1 MGPCI
6 GRDGGF
12 ARLGGTPSLS
22 RRARGAPIAASEASD
37 RGAGSEATGPPSV
50 TPARYLHSVRELH
63 VDPDEWEAAVADAD
77 GPQLVVAGP
86 GAGKTEFLARRAR
99 HLINERGVP
108 PEEILLLSFS
118 RRGAAELRAR
128 VTPERSFTVIPALTF
143 HALAA
148 RIVEAH
154 GGAGDWP
161 QAPAILTGPEHVA
174 LVAELLSAEDPEDWP
189 LPFRPGLASR
199 SFAEE
204 VTDFMQ
210 RAAERLM
217 GPEEIAARD
226 RADWRGLSGFLTR
239 YRATL
244 VERNRIDYGSLQ
256 GEAVRLLDDP
266 GVRSEVASAFRYV
279 LVDEYQDTTVA
290 QARIVERVSQSHHN
304 VTAAGDPYQSIY
316 SFRGAELSNVAAFP
330 ERFRDADGEPARRLV
345 LTTSFRVP
353 RTILDAAVRV
363 TAGVGLPGAA
373 GPVVPAPG
381 EGSVETYC
389 FDQASNE
396 AEWIASELQRVHLR
410 DGIPYRRMAVVVRSK
425 RRFLPELSRAL
436 DRRHI
441 PHDPPDARLVDHPAV
456 RPVLDLVAAAT
467 GGEPGRST
475 ALRRV
480 LLGPMVGLTLSAAR
494 DLERSAA
501 RIGWVEALEESGPA
515 KALLPFLADPGW
527 ARDMAAADGFW
538 SLWTTLPHFARVVTQ
553 PSSEARTAL
562 ASFAQGLDRLR
573 ERDPGAS
580 LADYAEVVVAEDFE
594 AQPLLE
600 YRDHDADRVALTT
613 LHQAKGLEF
622 DVVVIADAREGV
634 LPDLRTRDSL
644 LGARH
649 LSSSPG
655 ADDVSYSRFRL
666 QEEMRLVYTAMCR
679 ARLRVV
685 FTCTVAPAEGTLGT
699 PSRVLP
705 LVTGRTMEEAAQA
718 PAPWTDPTT
727 PLEAEA
733 WLRRRLR
740 DPSLPAAD
748 RLAALATLT
757 DDAPWHPRPVSE
769 FAGILRRGP
778 DHGLVDPAMSLS
790 PSAADAY
797 DSCPRQY
804 VFTRLLR
811 VDEGGSVYQELGSL
825 LHRVWERAEAQA
837 VAAGADH
844 ADLDTA
850 LGILDEEFDGSVFG
864 GDAWAAAWKSRAVE
878 ITERLYTNWP
888 GEGRAEALEER
899 VTAEIGGVAWSGR
912 IDRVERRPE
921 GRWIIDYKTGRSAPS
936 VEEVKRSLQLGF
948 YVLAADS
955 PEDRVAGAEL
965 WFPAARTRSVT
976 TRAFDLDNLDEVR
989 TALIAA
995 KVGVFSE
1002 DWTPRPGPACERCV
1016 VRSICPEW
1024 PEGRE
1029 AFSS

>member
-1 MGPCI
+1 M
-6 GRDGGF
+6 
-12 ARLGGTPSLS
+12 
-22 RRARGAPIAASEASD
+22 
-37 RGAGSEATGPPSV
+37 
-50 TPARYLHSVRELH
+50 RELH
-63 VDPDEWEAAVADAD
+63 VDPDGWEAAVADVD

-86 GAGKTEFLARRAR
+86 GTGKTEFLARRAR
-99 HLINERGVP
+99 HLITERGIP

-118 RRGAAELRAR
+118 RRGAAELRSR

-148 RIVEAH
+148 RIVERH

-161 QAPAILTGPEHVA
+161 QPPAILTGPEHVA
-174 LVAELLSAEDPEDWP
+174 LVAELLAAEDPGDWP
-189 LPFRPGLASR
+189 LPFRPGLTSR

-210 RAAERLM
+210 RAAERLL
-217 GPEEIAARD
+217 GPQEIAASD
-226 RADWRGLSGFLTR
+226 RADWRGLPGFLAR

-256 GEAVRLLDDP
+256 GEAVRLLDEPD
-266 GVRSEVASAFRYV
+266 VRSTIASAFRYV

-290 QARIVERVSQSHHN
+290 QARIVERVSEPHRN

-316 SFRGAELSNVAAFP
+316 SFRGAELSNVATFP
-330 ERFRDADGEPARRLV
+330 ERFRDAAGEPARRLV

-353 RTILDAAVRV
+353 RAILDAAVRV
-363 TAGVGLPGAA
+363 TAGIGLPGAA

-389 FDQASNE
+389 FGQASNE

-456 RPVLDLVAAAT
+456 RPVLDLVTAVT
-467 GGEPGRST
+467 SGEPERSA

-501 RIGWVEALEESGPA
+501 GVGWRQALGQSGPA
-515 KALLPFLADPGW
+515 EALLPFVDDRGW
-527 ARDMAAADGFW
+527 AQDVPAADGFW
-538 SLWTTLPHFARVVTQ
+538 SLWTSLPHFSRVVTQ
-553 PSSEARTAL
+553 RSSEARAAL
-562 ASFAQGLDRLR
+562 ASFAQALDRLR
-573 ERDPGAS
+573 ERDPDAT
-580 LADYAEVVVAEDFE
+580 LADYAEVVAAEDFE

-600 YRDHDADRVALTT
+600 YRDHDVDRVALTT

-649 LSSSPG
+649 LSPSAD
-655 ADDVSYSRFRL
+655 ADDASYARFRL
-666 QEEMRLVYTAMCR
+666 QEEMRLVYTAICR

-685 FTCTVAPAEGTLGT
+685 FTCTVAPAEGSVGT

-705 LVTGRTMEEAAQA
+705 LATGKPMEEAAR
-718 PAPWTDPTT
+718 PPTPWTDPTT

-740 DPSLPAAD
+740 DPALPAAD
-748 RLAALATLT
+748 RLAALATLV
-757 DDAPWHPRPVSE
+757 DDAPWHPRPVAE
-769 FAGILRRGP
+769 FAGILRRGR
-778 DHGLVDPAMSLS
+778 DDGLVDRAMSLS

-837 VAAGADH
+837 MEAGADH
-844 ADLDTA
+844 ADLETA
-850 LGILDEEFDGSVFG
+850 LEILDDEFDGTAFR
-864 GDAWAAAWKSRAVE
+864 GDAWAAAWKARAVE
-878 ITERLYTNWP
+878 ITEHLYDNWP
-888 GEGRAEALEER
+888 GVGRAEALERR
-899 VTAEIGGVAWSGR
+899 VTADIDGIAWSGR

-921 GRWIIDYKTGRSAPS
+921 GRWIVDYKTGRSAPS
-936 VEEVKRSLQLGF
+936 VAEAARSLQLGF
-948 YVLAADS
+948 YVLAAGS
-955 PEDRVAGAEL
+955 PEDPVAGAEL
-965 WFPAARTRSVT
+965 WFPATRTKSVT
-976 TRAFDLDNLDEVR
+976 TREFDLDNLDDVR
-989 TALIAA
+989 TAMVAA
-995 KVGVFSE
+995 QQGVFSE
-1002 DWTPRPGPACERCV
+1002 DWTPRPGPACDRCA
-1016 VRSICPEW
+1016 VRSVCPEW

>member
-1 MGPCI
+1 M
-6 GRDGGF
+6 
-12 ARLGGTPSLS
+12 
-22 RRARGAPIAASEASD
+22 
-37 RGAGSEATGPPSV
+37 
-50 TPARYLHSVRELH
+50 RELH
-63 VDPDEWEAAVADAD
+63 IDPAEWEAAVADVD

-99 HLINERGVP
+99 HLIAARGVP
-108 PEEILLLSFS
+108 PEQILLLSFS
-118 RRGAAELRAR
+118 RRGAAELRSR
-128 VTPERSFTVIPALTF
+128 VTQGIERSFTIIPALTF

-154 GGAGDWP
+154 GSAGDWP
-161 QAPAILTGPEHVA
+161 HPPSILTGPEHVA
-174 LVAELLSAEDPEDWP
+174 LVAELLAAEDPEEWP
-189 LPFRPGLASR
+189 LPFRPGLKSR

-217 GPEEIAARD
+217 GPEEIASHR
-226 RADWRGLSGFLTR
+226 RADWRGLPGFLGR
-239 YRATL
+239 YRKTL

-266 GVRSEVASAFRYV
+266 EVQSAVASAFRYV

-290 QARIVERVSQSHHN
+290 QARIVERVSGAHRN

-316 SFRGAELSNVAAFP
+316 SFRGAELSNIAAFP

-353 RTILDAAVRV
+353 RAILDAAVRV

-396 AEWIASELQRVHLR
+396 AEWIASELQRIHLR

-456 RPVLDLVAAAT
+456 RPVLDLVTAVT
-467 GGEPGRST
+467 GGEPGRSA

-480 LLGPMVGLTLSAAR
+480 LLGPMVGLTLSGAR

-501 RIGWVEALEESGPA
+501 RVGWRQALEQSGPA
-515 KALLPFLADPGW
+515 EALLPFVADPGW
-527 ARDMAAADGFW
+527 ARDLPAADGFW
-538 SLWTTLPHFARVVTQ
+538 NLWTGLPHFADVVAA
-553 PSSEARTAL
+553 PSSEARAAL
-562 ASFAQGLDRLR
+562 ASFGQALDRLR
-573 ERDPGAS
+573 ERDPDAS
-580 LADYAEVVVAEDFE
+580 LADYADVVAAEDFE

-622 DVVVIADAREGV
+622 DVMVIADAREGV

-649 LSSSPG
+649 LSHG
-655 ADDVSYSRFRL
+655 EGQTADDTSYARFRL

-685 FTCTVAPAEGTLGT
+685 ITCTVAPAEGTLGT
-699 PSRVLP
+699 PSRILP
-705 LVTGRTMEEAAQA
+705 LATGKPMEEAAR
-718 PAPWTDPTT
+718 PPTPWTEPTT

-740 DPSLPAAD
+740 DPALPSAD
-748 RLAALATLT
+748 RLAALTTLT
-757 DDAPWHPRPVSE
+757 DDAAWHPRPVSE
-769 FAGILRRGP
+769 FAGILPRGP
-778 DHGLVDPAMSLS
+778 DDGLIDPAMSLS
-790 PSAADAY
+790 PSAADSY
-797 DSCPRQY
+797 DTCPREY
-804 VFTRLLR
+804 VFSRILR

-825 LHRVWERAEAQA
+825 LHRVWERAEAKA
-837 VAAGADH
+837 MASGEDH
-844 ADLDTA
+844 SDLGTA
-850 LGILDEEFDGSVFG
+850 LEILDEEFDGTVFG
-864 GDAWAAAWKSRAVE
+864 GDAWAAAWKARAVE
-878 ITERLYTNWP
+878 ITERLYGNWP
-888 GEGRAEALEER
+888 GGGPAEALEER
-899 VTAEIGGVAWSGR
+899 VTAEIEGVAWSGR
-912 IDRVERRPE
+912 IDRVERRPG
-921 GRWIIDYKTGRSAPS
+921 GRWIIDYKTGTSVPS
-936 VEEVKRSLQLGF
+936 VPEGERSLQLGF
-948 YVLAADS
+948 YVLAAGS
-955 PEDRVAGAEL
+955 PDDPVAGAEL
-965 WFPAARTRSVT
+965 WFPARRTKSVT
-976 TRAFDLDNLDEVR
+976 TRAFDLVNLDGVQD
-989 TALIAA
+989 AMAA
-995 KVGVFSE
+995 AQRGIFSE
-1002 DWTPRPGPACERCV
+1002 DWTPRPGPACDRCP
-1016 VRSICPEW
+1016 VRSVCPEW